1 MSSNKKYWKSVEELN
16 ENSSIVE
23 ALQQNEFVEAIPT
36 DEFLG
41 DKETLESSSTSRRD
55 FLKYVGFSTAAASL
69 AACEGPVIKSIPYIN
84 QPTEIIPGVA
94 NYYATT
100 IADGYDFASV
110 LVKTREGRPIKIENN
125 TDAGTNGVANARV
138 NASVLGLY
146 DNLRVK
152 SPMKGDSKISWDTF
166 MSETTS
172 KLNSLNGKQIVF
184 LTQSMPSPSTDKL
197 IATFK
202 SNFGN
207 VNHVTYDAVSE
218 SATLDAYQAK
228 YGTRGMANYDFSKAK
243 TIVSIGADFL
253 GDWQGGGFDSGYSV
267 NRIPQN
273 GMMSRHIQFESNMSL
288 SGANAD
294 KRVPLT
300 PSQQKL
306 ALAKLYSE
314 ITGNSAGGVKLP
326 EGLDA
331 AIKAAAVE
339 LKKAGSNGVVV
350 TGIQD
355 VNAQSAVLD
364 INTSLRSKAFD
375 PGTTIKTRLG
385 SDKAVTQLVAD
396 MKAGRV
402 GAIIMN
408 GVNPMYTLPNA
419 SDFKEGL
426 AKTELSVAFSMKQDE
441 TSTNCHYIA
450 ATPHN
455 LESWGDFE
463 FKSGHYSMMQPTI
476 RPLFDT
482 KQFQDVL
489 MAWTDTTGTYR
500 DYIKSVWT
508 QNVLNGSSFNQ
519 AVQDG
524 VFITGSA
531 QGGSGLNRS
540 STTVASS
547 TNKLNDKKDRTFLGG
562 VIHDV
567 AVGVGIK
574 DEDKDEYTTT
584 TSSSTTINNATGNN
598 TDVAS
603 VLTGSAAA
611 RALAQT
617 ASGTGMELS
626 LYTKTGMGDG
636 QQANNPW
643 LQEFPDPITR
653 TTWDNYLTV
662 SKADADRLELE
673 NWNEAN
679 GGLNG
684 SYAKV
689 SVNGAEAITV
699 PVIIQPGQAKGSVG
713 LSFGFGRT
721 SKALK
726 EEMKTGVNAYPL
738 YQNFKDVQNV
748 SIEKAVGSHEFACV
762 QLHNTLM
769 GRGDIIKET
778 NLEVFNTY
786 KYNDHKHGWNKTP
799 QVSLNHIETPV
810 TSPDVDLWDEFD
822 RSVGH
827 HFNLSI
833 DLNACTGC
841 GACVIAC
848 HAENNVPVVGKSEM
862 RRSRDMHW
870 LRIDRYYSSEDSFE
884 SDLEKKENI
893 SGLGSS
899 LSEFGELENPADNP
913 QVVFQPVMCQH
924 CNHAPCETV
933 CPVAATA
940 HGRQGQNHMAYNRC
954 VGTRY
959 CANNCPYKVRRFNW
973 FLYNKNDEFDYY
985 MNDDLGR
992 MVLNP
997 DVTVRSRGV
1006 MEKCSMCIQ
1015 KTQKTILDAKR
1026 EGRLVKDGEFQTAC
1040 SAACG
1045 NGAMVFGDINDKDSK
1060 ITALKED
1067 DRMYHLLEYVGT
1079 KPNVIYQTKVRN
1091 TSKA

>member
-23 ALQQNEFVEAIPT
+23 ALQQNEFVEEIPT

-41 DKETLESSSTSRRD
+41 DKESLGSSSTSRRD

-69 AACEGPVIKSIPYIN
+69 AACEGPVIKSIPYVV
-84 QPTEIIPGVA
+84 QPTEIVPGVA

-100 IADGYDFASV
+100 IADGFDFASV

-125 TDAGTNGVANARV
+125 TEAASNGIANARV
-138 NASVLGLY
+138 HASVLGLY

-152 SPMKGDSKISWDTF
+152 APMKGDAQITWETF

-172 KLNSLNGKQIVF
+172 KLNGLSDDKQIVF
-184 LTQSMPSPSTDKL
+184 LTSTMPSPSTKKL
-197 IATFK
+197 VSEFTEK
-202 SNFGN
+202 YGN
-207 VNHVTYDAVSE
+207 VNHVVYDAVSE
-218 SATLDAYQAK
+218 SATLDAYSAK
-228 YGTRGMANYDFSKAK
+228 YGKRGMANYDFSKAK
-243 TIVSIGADFL
+243 TIVSVGADFI
-253 GDWQGGGFDSGYSV
+253 GDWQGGGFESSYAK
-267 NRIPQN
+267 NRVPQN
-273 GMMSRHIQFESNMSL
+273 GQMSRHIQFESNMTL
-288 SGANAD
+288 TGANAD

-306 ALAKLYSE
+306 ALAKLYSLVV
-314 ITGNSAGGVKLP
+314 GGAVSVDLP
-326 EGLDA
+326 ESIAKAVQSA
-331 AIKAAAVE
+331 ANEIS
-339 LKKAGSNGVVV
+339 KAGSNAVVV

-355 VNAQSAVLD
+355 VNAQTVVLE
-364 INTSLRSKAFD
+364 INEYLNSKAFD
-375 PGTTIKTRLG
+375 PKTTIHTRQG
-385 SDKAVTQLVAD
+385 SDKAVMQLIGD
-396 MKAGRV
+396 MNAGKV
-402 GAIIMN
+402 GAVIMN

-419 SDFKEGL
+419 KDFAEGL
-426 AKTELSVAFSMKQDE
+426 KNTELSIAFSMKQDE
-441 TSTNCHYIA
+441 TASNCDYIA
-450 ATPHN
+450 AIPHN

-463 FKSGHYSMMQPTI
+463 LKSGHYSMMQPTI

-482 KQFQDVL
+482 KQFQEVL
-489 MAWTDTTGTYR
+489 LGWNGNNTSYR
-500 DYIKSVWT
+500 DYLKSVWT
-508 QNVLNGSSFNQ
+508 KDILNGSSFNK

-524 VFITGSA
+524 FFVSA
-531 QGGSGLNRS
+531 TSTSEDAVETSTDETTEEVETPSGN
-540 STTVASS
+540 
-547 TNKLNDKKDRTFLGG
+547 
-562 VIHDV
+562 
-567 AVGVGIK
+567 
-574 DEDKDEYTTT
+574 
-584 TSSSTTINNATGNN
+584 
-598 TDVAS
+598 
-603 VLTGSAAA
+603 AA
-611 RALAQT
+611 RALARS
-617 ASGTGMELS
+617 AKSGGMELS
-626 LYTKTGMGDG
+626 LYTKIGMGDG

-653 TTWDNYLTV
+653 TSWDNYLTV
-662 SKADADRLELE
+662 SRADAEQLGLVNE
-673 NWNEAN
+673 NVAN

-684 SYAKV
+684 SYANV
-689 SVNGAEAITV
+689 TVNGVTVENV
-699 PVIIQPGQAKGSVG
+699 PVLIQPGQAKGSVG
-713 LSFGFGRT
+713 LAVGYGRT
-721 SKALK
+721 SNALK
-726 EEMKTGVNAYPL
+726 DEMKTGVNAYSL
-738 YQNFKDVQNV
+738 YQNFNTVQDVTV
-748 SIEKAVGSHEFACV
+748 EKASGMHEFACV

-778 NLEVFNTY
+778 TLEIFNT
-786 KYNDHKHGWNKTP
+786 KDKHYWNAVP
-799 QVSLNHIETPV
+799 EVSLNHVETPV
-810 TSPDVDLWDEFD
+810 TSPEVDLWDEFD

-870 LRIDRYYSSEDSFE
+870 LRIDRYYSSQDSFE
-884 SDLEKKENI
+884 GDNEKKDNI
-893 SGLGSS
+893 SGLSSS
-899 LSEFGELENPADNP
+899 LSEFGEMENAADNP
-913 QVVFQPVMCQH
+913 QVAFQPVMCQH

-973 FLYNKNDEFDYY
+973 FLYNQNDEFDYF

-1026 EGRLVKDGEFQTAC
+1026 EGRPVKDGEFQTAC

-1060 ITALKED
+1060 IAELRED
-1067 DRMYHLLEYVGT
+1067 KRAYHLLEHVGV
-1079 KPNVIYQTKVRN
+1079 KPNVVYQTKVRN
-1091 TSKA
+1091 TTEA